1 MKEITKISE
10 KDLTES
16 CAKGDVKAQR
26 ALYTKYATKVN
37 ALFARYL
44 GDEEEAKDMT
54 HDLILKVYDSITK
67 YHYLGEGSLWGWIK
81 RMAINMAI
89 NKVTRGVKFESIEE
103 NEKVLEIVDT
113 SYEDV
118 ERIPA
123 SELLKMIAGL
133 PDTQRLIMNM
143 FCFDNYSH
151 KEIASRIGITE
162 KASASLL
169 SKARKALK
177 RKMNDYMKV

>member
-16 CAKGDVKAQR
+16 CAKGDVKAKK
-26 ALYTKYATKVN
+26 ALYTLYAAKVN
-37 ALFARYL
+37 ALCTRYL

-54 HDLILKVYDSITK
+54 HDLILKVYDSIKK
-67 YHYLGEGSLWGWIK
+67 YHYQGEGSLWRWIK
-81 RMAINMAI
+81 RLAINMAI
-89 NKVTRGVKFESIEE
+89 NKMTRGVKIKSIEE
-103 NEKVLEIVDT
+103 SEKGFDVIDP

-118 ERIPA
+118 ERVPA
-123 SELLKMIAGL
+123 KMLLKMIASL

-151 KEIASRIGITE
+151 KEIAARIGITE

-169 SKARKALK
+169 SKARKAIR
-177 RKMNDYMKV
+177 RKMNEFLRG